1 MFETYVAAFCR
12 LNGTVRNAFLKVSPL
27 DEVEPSELAASDVH
41 AVLVVTSTFGDG
53 GMPQGAKDFYDK
65 LQALSP
71 GALAG
76 VR

>member
-1 MFETYVAAFCR
+1 MSPTFCFHR
-12 LNGTVRNAFLKVSPL
+12 VGTKISPL
-27 DEVEPSELAASDVH
+27 DEMEPADLTASDVH

-65 LQALSP
+65 LQALRP
-71 GALAG
+71 GALSG

>member
-1 MFETYVAAFCR
+1 MSHHCYRQVC
-12 LNGTVRNAFLKVSPL
+12 PL
-27 DEVEPSELAASDVH
+27 DEVEPSDLAASDVH

-65 LQALSP
+65 VRAMRP
-71 GALAG
+71 GALSG

>member
-1 MFETYVAAFCR
+1 M
-12 LNGTVRNAFLKVSPL
+12 
-27 DEVEPSELAASDVH
+27 EPADLTASDVH

-65 LQALSP
+65 LQALRP
-71 GALAG
+71 GALSG